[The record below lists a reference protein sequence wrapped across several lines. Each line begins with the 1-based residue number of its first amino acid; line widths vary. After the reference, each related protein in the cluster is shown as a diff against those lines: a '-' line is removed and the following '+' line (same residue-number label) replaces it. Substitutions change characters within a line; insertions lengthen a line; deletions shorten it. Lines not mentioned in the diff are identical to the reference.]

1 MRPASVAAVFPAS
14 VPDEGAVPGGTAAV
28 FPGLA
33 APWLVGATGVGPVTG
48 GGAGEVE
55 RPRGQAI
62 LEAVCFARLGEL
74 KSQCRRKVKE
84 RKRETR
90 NVE

>member
-1 MRPASVAAVFPAS
+1 V
-14 VPDEGAVPGGTAAV
+14 AVPGETTAV
-28 FPGLA
+28 FPGPA
-33 APWLVGATGVGPVTG
+33 APWLVGGAGVGSVAG

-55 RPRGQAI
+55 RLRGQAI

-74 KSQCRRKVKE
+74 KSQCRKKVKE

-90 NVE
+90 NIE